1 MCLWYIFTK
10 SRPEFLKILLNWD
23 NKIGVDTALR
33 QTNKTLI
40 DVFFISEI
48 FKTSLDKVHNITKEI
63 AH

>member
-1 MCLWYIFTK
+1 MCLWYIFAM
-10 SRPEFLKILLNWD
+10 SRPEFLRILLNWD

-40 DVFFISEI
+40 DVFFISAI
-48 FKTSLDKVHNITKEI
+48 FKTSLDNVHNITKEI